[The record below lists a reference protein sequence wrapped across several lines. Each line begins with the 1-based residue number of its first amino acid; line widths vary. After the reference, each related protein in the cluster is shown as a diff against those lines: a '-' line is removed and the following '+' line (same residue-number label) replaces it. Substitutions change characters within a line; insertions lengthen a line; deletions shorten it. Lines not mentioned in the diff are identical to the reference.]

1 MTTAAGI
8 QRILVPLDM
17 GPGSER
23 VFAHALKLALCTGA
37 SLSAVHVALDPDKL
51 APWTRLPG
59 ALELLLRWGV
69 LPPGATEVEVEALGL
84 HIARDARVDPDP
96 EQSIVGAVIET
107 LPNILVV
114 GTSARTGLERLRHG
128 SVAEAVARRSGAI
141 TLFLPQA
148 TPGFVDMDS
157 GRAEVRTVIFPV
169 GGPPTGL
176 QHAVDVLGAFLD
188 VLDITD
194 TRVVLVHVG
203 DEPQPEL
210 EVAAREGW
218 QWSLDRR
225 QGEVVEGVL
234 AAIEQLRPELVVMA
248 TRGHDSLLD
257 TLRGSKTEQVLRRAG
272 CAVLAVPVD

>member
-1 MTTAAGI
+1 MTTPAGI
-8 QRILVPLDM
+8 QRILVPVDL
-17 GPGSER
+17 GPGSDR

-37 SLSAVHVALDPDKL
+37 RLSAVHVALDPDKL

-59 ALELLLRWGV
+59 ALDLLLRWGV
-69 LPPGATEVEVEALGL
+69 LPAGATEAEVEALGL
-84 HIARDARVDPDP
+84 HVDRDARVDADT

-128 SVAEAVARRSGAI
+128 SVAEAVARRSGAV

-148 TPGFVDMDS
+148 APGFVDMDTGS
-157 GRAEVRTVIFPV
+157 ADIRTVIFPV
-169 GGPPTGL
+169 GGPAGGL

-188 VLDITD
+188 VLDVSS

-203 DEPQPEL
+203 DESQPEL

-225 QGEVVEGVL
+225 QGDVVEGVL
-234 AAIEQLRPELVVMA
+234 AAVEQLRPELVVMA

-257 TLRGSKTEQVLRRAG
+257 ALRGSKTELVLRRAG